1 MEGSSAQ
8 AICSRRLRRG
18 QIVRA
23 LAQLAHSRRRRRRER
38 PSSPAAMERQRNS
51 GQVKRLVSPIFSH
64 IYLLY
69 LYFCPKLY
77 FPIVHGFNYFMH
89 SMPWISLFVYFNKLI
104 LR

>member
-38 PSSPAAMERQRNS
+38 LSSPAAMERQRNS
-51 GQVKRLVSPIFSH
+51 GQVDILLGKVKRW
-64 IYLLY
+64 LL
-69 LYFCPKLY
+69 L
-77 FPIVHGFNYFMH
+77 
-89 SMPWISLFVYFNKLI
+89 
-104 LR
+104 